1 MKKSVLFFGALLII
15 VLGYYF
21 LNNRKGTSYRR
32 KGYKCWGITI
42 T

>member
-21 LNNRKGTSYRR
+21 LNNKYNN
-32 KGYKCWGITI
+32 TI
-42 T
+42 TEK

>member
-21 LNNRKGTSYRR
+21 LNNKNQLNIRNKN
-32 KGYKCWGITI
+32 
-42 T
+42 